1 MQYYNIHYDLCALA
15 VCALTLYCVISK
27 KGMNKAQNKI
37 FFVIVMGEFVSDIF
51 DIISALANMSPQIVP
66 EYARDAFN
74 IMFLMTHN
82 FMPYFFMCYV
92 SVISGDYLK
101 RKMSYY
107 LLLSIPLCLD
117 IIALALNSRYRWIFY
132 YDSNGYYQHDF
143 MMAWLYF
150 GAFLY
155 IGYAIWLVI
164 RNHRAMQRQKWGA
177 ILFFVIAAGSSIFI
191 QMNNSYLLIELFFQ
205 SIGFLGM
212 LFTLENED
220 ELRNP
225 ITGACNRHAFLIDN
239 QLYMENQV
247 AYQIISVKITNLA
260 TYNNTIGVPIVN
272 AVLQDIATRMSEDVS
287 SGNDATVYDCE
298 HGIFHIILLNSDETE
313 ANRILDVL
321 STNFGTE
328 WSFKDFN
335 LVLRARIEYIRV
347 PEDVDNLRRL
357 LSITETEEFAPANNQ
372 LEVIRGMDLLNLK
385 RETEV
390 LSALQRAINKDGFQI
405 YYQPI
410 FHEDTQKINS
420 AEALVRLFDEEIG
433 FVPPDEFIPI
443 AERNGM
449 IVEMGVMVFRQ
460 VCQTISSIDMDALG
474 LDYIEVNLST
484 IQCMNSDLPV
494 SFKGI
499 MNEYR
504 VDPKY
509 INLEIT
515 ESAAVNNPDMLRRA
529 MARLR
534 EIGFRFSLDDYGT
547 GYSNFTY
554 MFDMNFD
561 IIKLDKSILYNA
573 DRDKKADVI
582 LRNSIRMLKEMEFQV
597 LMEGVE
603 TERHK
608 KLMEELGCDLLQGY
622 YFSRPLPKDVFV
634 DYVKEFK
641 VQEQSF

>member
-1 MQYYNIHYDLCALA
+1 
-15 VCALTLYCVISK
+15 
-27 KGMNKAQNKI
+27 MNKAQNKI

-51 DIISALANMSPQIVP
+51 DIVSSLTNVQPQLVP

-74 IMFLMTHN
+74 VMFLLSHN
-82 FMPYFFMCYV
+82 FMPFFFVAYV
-92 SVISGDYLK
+92 SVVSGDYLK
-101 RKMSYY
+101 RKAPYFC
-107 LLLSIPLCLD
+107 LLFIPLSLD
-117 IIALALNSRYRWIFY
+117 IIALGLNAQLRWIFY
-132 YDSNGYYQHDF
+132 YDENGYYCHDY
-143 MMAWLYF
+143 MMVWLYIS
-150 GAFLY
+150 AFFY
-155 IGYAIWLVI
+155 IGYSIWLVI
-164 RNHRAMQRQKWGA
+164 KNNKAMQKQKWHA
-177 ILFFVIAAGSSIFI
+177 ILFFVIASALSIVYQIFHSE
-191 QMNNSYLLIELFFQ
+191 MLVEMFFQ

-239 QLYMENQV
+239 QLYMESKV

-272 AVLQDIATRMSEDVS
+272 AVLQDIATRMAEDVAK
-287 SGNDATVYDCE
+287 GNDSTVYDCE
-298 HGIFHIILLNSDETE
+298 HGIFHILLLNSDEKE

-321 STNFGTE
+321 TENFGKE
-328 WSFKDFN
+328 WKFKDFN
-335 LVLRARIEYIRV
+335 LVMRARIEYIRV
-347 PEDVDNLRRL
+347 PEDVDNLQRL
-357 LSITETEEFAPANNQ
+357 LSITEAEEFALSNNK

-390 LSALQRAINKDGFQI
+390 ISAIKRAIDRNGFQI

-410 FHEDTQKINS
+410 FHEKTGRINS

-449 IVEMGVMVFRQ
+449 IVEVGVQVFRK
-460 VCQTISSIDMDALG
+460 VCEDISTMDMDKLG

-484 IQCMNSDLPV
+484 IQCMNSDLPA
-494 SFKGI
+494 SFRNILKR
-499 MNEYR
+499 YK
-504 VDPKY
+504 VDAKR

-515 ESAAVNNPDMLRRA
+515 ESAAVNNPDMLLNV
-529 MARLR
+529 MSRLR
-534 EIGFRFSLDDYGT
+534 EIGFDFSLDDYGT

-582 LRNSIRMLKEMEFQV
+582 LRNSIRMLKEMNFQV
-597 LMEGVE
+597 LVEGIETDRHRSMVE
-603 TERHK
+603 D
-608 KLMEELGCDLLQGY
+608 LGVDLLQGY
-622 YFSRPLPKDVFV
+622 YFSRPLPRDVFL
-634 DYVKEFK
+634 DYVENFK
-641 VQEQSF
+641 VEELEG